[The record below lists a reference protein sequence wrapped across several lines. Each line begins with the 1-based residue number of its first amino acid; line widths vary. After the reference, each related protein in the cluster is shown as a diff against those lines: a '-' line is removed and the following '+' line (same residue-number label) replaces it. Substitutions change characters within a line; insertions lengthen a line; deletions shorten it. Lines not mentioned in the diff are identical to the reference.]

1 MKHLFLKIIFSLLFL
16 FVQVQNVGAQI
27 SDSMEESQAEITSS
41 RENAITRAISEVS
54 PAVAGINVT
63 AIQEYVTSPFFNDP
77 FWNMLFPEQ
86 IHRQRV
92 KSLGSG
98 VVISADGYIVTNAHV
113 VEGGEEIVVTL
124 MGGKEYK
131 ATVVGVDNVS
141 DIALLK
147 IKGDNFAYARLG
159 SSAEV
164 IIGEWVV
171 ALGNPFGLF
180 NVNYKPTA
188 TIGIVSSKSLNFGK
202 QQSGRI
208 YQDMIQTDASIN
220 TGNSGGPLVNA
231 DAEVIGINTFI
242 FTSNV
247 YSEGSVGVGFA
258 IPVDRVKT
266 IVAELKQYGKI
277 DRRFR
282 TGLSVQNIDRFLA
295 QYLNLKSTNGVIVTE
310 VERGSSAAR
319 AGIKIGDVI
328 TAVNGK
334 SVATDEDIIKE
345 IQEKFLKAGDMIT
358 LTVIRGSQ
366 SYDMK
371 LELEK

>member
-319 AGIKIGDVI
+319 AGSKIGDVI